1 MEASMDFGTV
11 IAREGQEAIEDLATL
26 GYHLFGEVADPKAA
40 GALLKDVRKLRSFDH
55 SLFLSEAEFDARP
68 QDADPAA
75 AGNLLDRFEGR
86 LAFVEK
92 DPRIVAGLTGLLGAG
107 YEIVDRDLVCGLP
120 GSALPEWL
128 KSRTHRRR
136 LNDLGPYVRPE
147 FRDMAYVHG
156 ADFRQDLVA
165 HPEHQADVLTLC
177 VYLHPVKRENAPL
190 LLENSHRL
198 GATTFPHKL
207 AREWDGLWTYRDDRG
222 QEARTRQVALTG
234 GTGWASLWHPCTLHG
249 APFDDGDHERITLRY
264 RFAKQPGDVAGI
276 DRVNAALHGPLS
288 LAGVDDLA
296 GYAAAPAQS
305 AFAHRA

>member
-1 MEASMDFGTV
+1 MDFGTV

-26 GYHLFGEVADPKAA
+26 GYHLFGPVADPKAA
-40 GALLKDVRKLRSFDH
+40 GALLKDVRKLRRFDH
-55 SLFLSEAEFDARP
+55 SLFLSEAEFDAQP
-68 QDADPAA
+68 QGKPADAAPDA
-75 AGNLLDRFEGR
+75 NLLGRFVDR

-92 DPRIVAGLTGLLGAG
+92 DPKIVAGLTGLLGAG

-120 GSALPEWL
+120 GSTLPEWL

-165 HPEHQADVLTLC
+165 HPEQEADVLTLC
-177 VYLHPVKRENAPL
+177 VYLHPVARENAPL

-207 AREWDGLWTYRDDRG
+207 AREWDGVWTYRDDRG
-222 QEARTRQVALTG
+222 QEARTRQIALTG
-234 GTGWASLWHPCTLHG
+234 GTGWAVLWHPCTLHG
-249 APFDDGDHERITLRY
+249 APFDDGDRERITLRY
-264 RFAKQPGDVAGI
+264 RFAKQAGDLAGI

-288 LAGVDDLA
+288 LVDNR
-296 GYAAAPAQS
+296 AA
-305 AFAHRA
+305 